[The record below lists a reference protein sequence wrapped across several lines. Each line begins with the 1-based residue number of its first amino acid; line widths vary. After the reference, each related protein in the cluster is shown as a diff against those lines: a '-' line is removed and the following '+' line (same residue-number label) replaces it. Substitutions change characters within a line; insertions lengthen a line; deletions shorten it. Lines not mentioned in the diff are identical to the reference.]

1 MRAIEILMNEHRII
15 ERALSLFELAVT
27 RIERGEDVPLEVLN
41 KLLEFFQMFADKCHH
56 GKEEN
61 VLFPLLEQRGIPREG
76 GPIGV
81 MLYEHDLGRGY
92 IREMRESL
100 EVFNKHIEAKDKFKN
115 NALSYISLLRNHIYK
130 EDNILFKMALMVLT
144 RDDDEELLRGF
155 EEIEKKMGA
164 GVHEQL
170 IKSLDNIENILR

>member
-1 MRAIEILMNEHRII
+1 MRSIEILMNEHRII
-15 ERALSLFELAVT
+15 EKALSLLELAVT
-27 RIERGEDVPLEVLN
+27 RIERSEEVPLEALN
-41 KLLEFFQMFADKCHH
+41 ILLKFFQMFADKCHH

-61 VLFPLLEQRGIPREG
+61 VLFPLLESRGIPREG

-81 MLYEHDLGRGY
+81 MLYEHNLGRSY
-92 IREMRESL
+92 IKEMRGSL

-115 NALSYISLLRNHIYK
+115 NALSYISLLRDHIYK

-144 RDDDEELLRGF
+144 RNDDEELLRKF
-155 EEIEKKMGA
+155 EEIENKLGV